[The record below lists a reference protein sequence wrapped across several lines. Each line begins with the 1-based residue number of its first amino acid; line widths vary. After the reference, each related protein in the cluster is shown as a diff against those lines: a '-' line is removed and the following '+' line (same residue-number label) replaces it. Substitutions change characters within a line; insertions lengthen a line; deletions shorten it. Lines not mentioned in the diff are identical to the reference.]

1 MLKLRN
7 VLSNYDS
14 RSNIFYVLLKKSHLL
29 LYHTFFVVHNYV
41 YILGA
46 CGPGAHNKRNKR
58 NENNYTKEIL
68 QKHTGNETENTHPLS
83 RIPFILASPPF
94 VHLLRDCSVNIKI
107 TKSKQRKLWVQDQQE
122 SPRNQGQREVYLEK
136 RILA

>member
-1 MLKLRN
+1 MWK
-7 VLSNYDS
+7 
-14 RSNIFYVLLKKSHLL
+14 
-29 LYHTFFVVHNYV
+29 FFIVHNYV

-68 QKHTGNETENTHPLS
+68 KKHTGNETENTHPLAG
-83 RIPFILASPPF
+83 IPFILGLPLL
-94 VHLLRDCSVNIKI
+94 VHLFRDCSVNIKI

-122 SPRNQGQREVYLEK
+122 YPRTQGQRERGALRKIIKMLMYSLILKQQYYLQ
-136 RILA
+136 

>member
-1 MLKLRN
+1 
-7 VLSNYDS
+7 
-14 RSNIFYVLLKKSHLL
+14 
-29 LYHTFFVVHNYV
+29 VHNYV

-122 SPRNQGQREVYLEK
+122 SPRTQGQREIYLEK
-136 RILA
+136 KETSSKS